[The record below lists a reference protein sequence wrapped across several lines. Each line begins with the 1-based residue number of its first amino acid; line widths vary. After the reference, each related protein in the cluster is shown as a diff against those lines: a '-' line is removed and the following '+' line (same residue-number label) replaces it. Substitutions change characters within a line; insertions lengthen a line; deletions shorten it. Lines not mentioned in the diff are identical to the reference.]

1 MNKENDE
8 RNIKILTNRCG
19 RINALAIDE
28 YIGSGGF
35 SALGKALDTQPAD
48 LVREVKAS
56 GLRGRGG
63 AGYPTGL
70 KMEAVLS
77 ASDFP
82 KYIICNADEGEPGNF
97 KDKYL
102 IENDPYQLLEGM
114 IIAAYAMGV
123 NKGYIYIRGEYNKPI
138 SIMKETIENALKR
151 GYLGK
156 NILGKNYD
164 FDIEIK
170 SGAGSYVCGE
180 EFALIESIEGKP
192 GRPKNKPPYPS
203 VSGVYNKP
211 TLINNVETF
220 SNLPYIIGNGAEV
233 FSSIGTQT
241 SKGTRLLCLSGNIVK
256 RGVYEVVFGTTL
268 REAIFDLG
276 GGIPE
281 NRKIKMVQLGGASGP
296 CIPPDMLDLKIDYRE
311 FSEKELSMG
320 SGAII
325 VVDERFEMFDLLRH
339 IMRFFKH
346 ESCGK
351 CTPCREGNR
360 QILRILY
367 KFSSGTATI
376 EDLKL
381 LETVGRVMYETSF
394 CGLGQAA
401 PTAIM
406 TTIKYFKDEYL
417 AMIGKPDLVSKIY
430 SGVANR

>member
-1 MNKENDE
+1 MNTENDE
-8 RNIKILTNRCG
+8 SSIKILTNRCG
-19 RINALAIDE
+19 KINALSIDE
-28 YIGSGGF
+28 YIASGGF
-35 SALGKALDTQPAD
+35 SALAKALDTQPAD

-63 AGYPTGL
+63 AGFPTGL
-70 KMEAVLS
+70 KMEAVFN
-77 ASDFP
+77 ADDFP

-102 IENDPYQLLEGM
+102 IENDPYQLLEGI

-138 SIMKETIENALKR
+138 RIMKETIENAVEK

-156 NILGKNYD
+156 DILGKNYD

-220 SNLPYIIGNGAEV
+220 SNLPYIIGNGAAV
-233 FSSIGTQT
+233 FSAIGTPT
-241 SKGTRLLCLSGNIVK
+241 SKGTRLVCLSGNIVN

-268 REAIFDLG
+268 REVIYELG

-296 CIPPDMLDLKIDYRE
+296 CIPPDMLDLQIDYRE
-311 FSEKELSMG
+311 FFEKELSMG

-325 VVDERFEMFDLLRH
+325 VVDERFEMLELLRH

-360 QILRILY
+360 QILRLLY
-367 KFSSGTATI
+367 KFTSGTATM

-381 LETVGRVMYETSF
+381 LETVGKVMYETSF

-417 AMIGKPDLVSKIY
+417 AMMGKPDLVSKMY
-430 SGVANR
+430 SGVTN